1 MHKHPL
7 FVATALVVALTA
19 APIAQAPRAAWFGV
33 QAPPGLG
40 DPHKP
45 ILDTSGLRPAPAV
58 VPPGEEAHVELQGAR
73 IRRHLEAIIGFSK
86 ADRAAGNQMWG
97 RVTGTPAAAATMQ
110 WVAQQFREAS
120 LAGVEVQQ
128 FPATAAIWMPK
139 SWRVQIL
146 GDTRFGAGTADI
158 VLESAMPTSG
168 SLITGTLTAP
178 LADGG
183 ATADPVPAGDFTGK
197 IAVQFIK
204 PGRSAF
210 SERGRTVERGRELAK
225 RGAVAVLNVIE
236 QHGNMHVRDFSN
248 AGVPS
253 FNLGGGDGAF
263 LRGILDRARQAGV
276 ADALRGR
283 LTLDAQAHQNL
294 SASNVV
300 ATAPGKTDEVLI
312 VNAHADGWFDA
323 AGDNG
328 DGLAVLIALARHFG
342 KPENRLQRTL
352 VFVASAGHHGGGLN
366 GPTNFVRMNPGITGR
381 TVMVLNLEHIAQY
394 TFNPE
399 TWTVDAAEQSMGF
412 GIDNSSPV
420 LNEIGKRAQTRY
432 GFRLNPTFST
442 SVAGD
447 LGGYAPVGVARV
459 QAIHAGPM
467 YHTSGDTLD
476 TISTP
481 GLERAARFYAYFLR
495 EAAVTPRAA
504 INPPRTQ

>member
-1 MHKHPL
+1 MRHTIL
-7 FVATALVVALTA
+7 LLTALVSALA
-19 APIAQAPRAAWFGV
+19 SPLAQAPRTAWFGV
-33 QAPPGLG
+33 QPPPGLG
-40 DPHKP
+40 DPHRA

-58 VPPGEEAHVELQGAR
+58 VPAGEAGHVELEGAR
-73 IRRHLEAIIGFSK
+73 IRRHLESIIGFSK
-86 ADRAAGNQMWG
+86 ADRAAENQMWG

-110 WVAQQFREAS
+110 WVAQQFREAG
-120 LAGVEVQQ
+120 LQGVEVQQ

-146 GDTRFGAGTADI
+146 GDTRFGAGTADV

-168 SLITGTLTAP
+168 SIITGGTLTAP
-178 LADGG
+178 LADAGS
-183 ATADPVPAGDFTGK
+183 TAEAPTGDFTGK
-197 IAVQFIK
+197 IAVQFIR

-210 SERGRTVERGRELAK
+210 SERGRTVDRGRELAK

-263 LRGILDRARQAGV
+263 LRGIFDRARQANA
-276 ADALRGR
+276 ADGLRAR
-283 LTLDAQAHQNL
+283 LTLDAQAHLNL

-300 ATAPGKTDEVLI
+300 GTVPGRIDEVMI

-342 KPENRLQRTL
+342 KPENRLERTL

-366 GPTNFVRMNPGITGR
+366 GPTNFVRMNPAITAR

-394 TFNPE
+394 TFNPA

-412 GIDNSSPV
+412 GIDNASPA
-420 LNEIGKRAQTRY
+420 LNEIGKRAQARY

-442 SVAGD
+442 SVPGD
-447 LGGYAPVGVARV
+447 LGGYAPIGVARV
-459 QAIHAGPM
+459 QAIHSGPM

-481 GLERAARFYAYFLR
+481 GLERSARFYAYFLR
-495 EAAVTPRAA
+495 EASVTARAA
-504 INPPRTQ
+504 INPPRAQ